1 MKDYKQ
7 NNCADKLQKF
17 SLSEL
22 EKYAKYIDQLML
34 NDPTNHKLFEYVE
47 NLYKLWISKDND
59 NETAYHMYL
68 DILRLTNHY
77 YEAYSICKK
86 LIEEKKFKSMVYK
99 QLSDFGYEKSRLC
112 LIGGCPRVASLLL
125 RGDIQLSLPA
135 AFCHACPMSR
145 GAYHVARVYYFYFK
159 LPPFQ
164 KVVCRQA

>member
-99 QLSDFGYEKSRLC
+99 QLSDFGYVCDGVISFDQHLDHIRNALNYCADEEEKKELKN
-112 LIGGCPRVASLLL
+112 LLEYEENL
-125 RGDIQLSLPA
+125 W
-135 AFCHACPMSR
+135 
-145 GAYHVARVYYFYFK
+145 K
-159 LPPFQ
+159 
-164 KVVCRQA
+164 

>member
-59 NETAYHMYL
+59 NETAYHIYI

-77 YEAYSICKK
+77 
-86 LIEEKKFKSMVYK
+86 
-99 QLSDFGYEKSRLC
+99 
-112 LIGGCPRVASLLL
+112 
-125 RGDIQLSLPA
+125 
-135 AFCHACPMSR
+135 
-145 GAYHVARVYYFYFK
+145 
-159 LPPFQ
+159 
-164 KVVCRQA
+164 